1 MENTILKIIR
11 KEIEEIYADNFENYI
26 SGGKRKVIG
35 IIGGL
40 GPEASIDLEKEIF
53 NLTPSSKDQDSFRVI
68 HFSNPALPDRTLAL
82 KRARE
87 GNFDLAER
95 LVREVNEMLD
105 IFLNL
110 KDYHCSTLIMPCN
123 SLFCFFDDVKTEKG
137 EIKGIKS
144 YLKNRNSSCDVL
156 NIVEETAKFAEEY
169 LPHVEKFGLLAT
181 DSTIEQNLYQK
192 AFELFGK
199 EILVPDRDIQDEF
212 IMPAIYK
219 VKEKKKEEA
228 EKLLLR
234 GVSYLKKR
242 GAEMIIL
249 GCTEIPLVLK
259 GEDFIASNSILA
271 AAAIKSVLK

>member
-1 MENTILKIIR
+1 MTERTIK
-11 KEIEEIYADNFENYI
+11 KEIEEIYNSNFKNYI
-26 SGGKRKVIG
+26 SGNRKKVIG

-40 GPEASIDLEKEIF
+40 GPEASIDLEKEIL

-87 GNFDLAER
+87 GNLELAEK
-95 LVREVNEMLD
+95 LVKEVNEMLD

-137 EIKGIKS
+137 EVRGIKS
-144 YLKNRNSSCDVL
+144 YLKSKNSDCDVL
-156 NIVEETAKFAEEY
+156 NIVEETAKFAEKY
-169 LPHVEKFGLLAT
+169 LPHIGKFGLLAT
-181 DSTIEQNLYQK
+181 DSTIGESLYQDS
-192 AFELFGK
+192 FGK
-199 EILVPDRDIQDEF
+199 LGKEVIIPDRNVQDEL

-219 VKEKKKEEA
+219 IKGKEGKEAERLLLKGVSHLKEK
-228 EKLLLR
+228 
-234 GVSYLKKR
+234 

-259 GEDFIASNSILA
+259 GKDFIASNSVLA